1 MDVEIRNPT
10 GYDAQVLIRAYSPA
24 AAILA
29 GAKWE
34 LSGDELHVHLAANGK
49 AALLQ
54 IDDVP
59 LIIVTSGSPAR
70 ILVAVNGLF
79 RSQARISF

>member
-1 MDVEIRNPT
+1 MNDICPVRTILRNLDLVFFSMSTFPK
-10 GYDAQVLIRAYSPA
+10 DPE
-24 AAILA
+24 A
-29 GAKWE
+29 G
-34 LSGDELHVHLAANGK
+34 DR

-54 IDDVP
+54 IDDIP

-70 ILVAVNGLF
+70 ILVAVNGIF